1 MWWKWQ
7 SLSSQHNSILDSV
20 VVVAGQHVLH
30 STRAEVYS
38 PNIIWSQELVSL
50 CSSKSV
56 GLLVLH
62 FPHPYICTDSTV
74 HLPHL
79 LVTHP
84 YICTDSTPPS
94 LVCHSSDY
102 RKHFLFFFFPLRGGA
117 VRYFTMSLLRTRT
130 LGERSDWNPGT
141 AAWAVQ
147 CASSCTLSLS
157 FCSRR
162 LVGTVGIFCI
172 FRKGCWSEKLSRSG
186 TVTA

>member
-7 SLSSQHNSILDSV
+7 SLISQHNSILDSV

-56 GLLVLH
+56 GLLH

-74 HLPHL
+74 Q
-79 LVTHP
+79 
-84 YICTDSTPPS
+84 CTPPS
-94 LVCHSSDY
+94 LVSHSSNY

-147 CASSCTLSLS
+147 CASSCTVSLS

-162 LVGTVGIFCI
+162 LAGTV
-172 FRKGCWSEKLSRSG
+172 L
-186 TVTA
+186 